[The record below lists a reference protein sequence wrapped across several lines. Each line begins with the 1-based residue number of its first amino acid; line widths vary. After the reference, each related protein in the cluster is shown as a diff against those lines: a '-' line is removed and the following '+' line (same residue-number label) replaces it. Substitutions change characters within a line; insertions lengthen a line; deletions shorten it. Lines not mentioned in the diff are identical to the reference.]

1 MHFDSILQGKTALVT
16 GASYGIGRGVA
27 TVLAE
32 AGAVVYATG
41 RSIEQARLPD
51 AVTRVRCDHTNDL
64 EVAQVF
70 DRIGRER
77 ATLDVLV
84 TAAWGGYERMVEDGR
99 FTWAAPFW
107 EQPPWRWEAMVDA
120 GVRAAFV
127 ASQHAA
133 RLMVPAGSGLIVHLS
148 HWAAQ
153 KPIGNA
159 IYGISKAAT
168 DAMVRDEAH
177 ELRERGITVLS
188 LYPGLVRTEKVMA
201 AAAVFD
207 LSHSESPEFTGRA
220 IAAVAA
226 HRDAH
231 RWTGRVVTSAALAL
245 HYGFTDV
252 DGTQPPPLTIAD
264 V

>member
-1 MHFDSILQGKTALVT
+1 MDFNDLLRGKTALVT
-16 GASYGIGRGVA
+16 GASYGIGRGIA
-27 TVLAE
+27 AVLAE
-32 AGAVVYATG
+32 SGAIVYATG
-41 RSIEQARLPD
+41 RTIDQAALPEAVRRL
-51 AVTRVRCDHTNDL
+51 RCDHTDDH

-70 DRIGRER
+70 DRIRRQRG
-77 ATLDVLV
+77 ALDVLV
-84 TAAWGGYERMVEDGR
+84 TAAWGGYERMVENGT

-107 EQPPWRWEAMVDA
+107 EQPTWRWAAMMNA

-133 RLMVPAGSGLIVHLS
+133 PLMVPAARGLIVHLS

-159 IYGISKAAT
+159 IYGIAKAAT
-168 DAMVRDEAH
+168 DAMSRDQAH
-177 ELRERGITVLS
+177 ELRQRGVTVLS

-207 LSHSESPEFTGRA
+207 LSNSESPEFTGRA
-220 IAAVAA
+220 VSALAA
-226 HRDAH
+226 DADAQ
-231 RWTGRVVTSAALAL
+231 RWTGQAITSAALAL
-245 HYGFTDV
+245 HYGFDDI
-252 DGTQPPPLTIAD
+252 DGRQPRPLTIAD